1 MINWKQKLS
10 SRKLWTLII
19 TLVTNILVLFAVP
32 AEMIVQVC
40 AVISSAGVAVAYI
53 MGEAT
58 VDAAAAGSARKEQ
71 E

>member
-1 MINWKQKLS
+1 M
-10 SRKLWTLII
+10 II

-53 MGEAT
+53 LGEAQ
-58 VDAAAAGSARKEQ
+58 VDAAAAEAAGKV
-71 E
+71 

>member
-1 MINWKQKLS
+1 M
-10 SRKLWTLII
+10 
-19 TLVTNILVLFAVP
+19 TNILVLFAVP